1 MNILSQYW
9 PLLLLTLWFTYKW
22 WSSRKIVL
30 MLPELKKRGAV
41 MIDVR
46 SPGEYASAHAPGT
59 LNIPLQEVHSR
70 LSEIPANVPVVV
82 ACASGTRSGMAK
94 MVFKKGGFKEVYNIG
109 TWTKFN
115 S

>member
-1 MNILSQYW
+1 MNQYW
-9 PLLLLTLWFTYKW
+9 PLIVLTLWFTYKW

-41 MIDVR
+41 LIDVR
-46 SPGEYASAHAPGT
+46 SPGEYASGHAPGT
-59 LNIPLQEVHSR
+59 LNIPLQEVQSR
-70 LSEIPANVPVVV
+70 LNEIPTNVPVIV